1 MRARCLSTSLVAILM
16 LSSVASAD
24 VTIKQT
30 VTGKGLGMS
39 GTSESTTYI
48 KGMKMRTELVTGN
61 TTRVTIF
68 DIENQ
73 KMYGFE
79 TKKKEADVWNMQEF
93 ATEMNQAVDASQM
106 QVSLKP
112 NGQTKTVAGQSANGY
127 DLLISMPATFGGD
140 KNMKM
145 TVTLAGPLW
154 VVKNA
159 PGTKDYHA
167 FYKSAVEKGW
177 IFSDPRAAKGAPG
190 QAKAMAEMY
199 RQMSETGGIAYET
212 TTDIKMS
219 GDGPLAGLMSR
230 MGNVSSTAVVQSID
244 TGAVADELFAP
255 PAGYKLNQR
264 K

>member
-1 MRARCLSTSLVAILM
+1 MRASFLSTSFVAL
-16 LSSVASAD
+16 LAFSATASAD

-48 KGMKMRTELVTGN
+48 KGMKMRTEMVTGN

-73 KMYGFE
+73 KMYGFD
-79 TKKKEADVWNMQEF
+79 TKKKEADVFNMQEF
-93 ATEMNQAVDASQM
+93 ASELNQSVDASQM
-106 QVSLKP
+106 QASLKP
-112 NGQTKTVAGQSANGY
+112 NGQTKTVSGQSANGY
-127 DLLISMPATFGGD
+127 DLLITMPVMMGGE
-140 KNMKM
+140 KGMKM

-154 VVKNA
+154 VVKDA

-167 FYKSAVEKGW
+167 FYKAAVEKGW
-177 IFSDPRAAKGAPG
+177 IFSDPRAAKGSPG

-199 RQMSETGGIAYET
+199 RQMSETGGIAYEVT
-212 TTDIKMS
+212 NDIKMG
-219 GDGPLAGLMSR
+219 GDGPMAGLMAR
-230 MGNVSSTAVVQSID
+230 MGNVSSTATVQSID
-244 TGAVADELFAP
+244 TGALSDDLFAP

>member
-1 MRARCLSTSLVAILM
+1 M
-16 LSSVASAD
+16 LLISSAASAD

-30 VTGKGLGMS
+30 MTGKGLGMS
-39 GTSESTTYI
+39 GTSASTTYI
-48 KGMKMRTELVTGN
+48 KGMKLRTEMVTGD

-68 DIENQ
+68 DVENQ
-73 KMYGFE
+73 KMYGFD

-93 ATEMNQAVDASQM
+93 GAELNKSVDPGQMKAT
-106 QVSLKP
+106 LTP
-112 NGQTKTVAGQSANGY
+112 NGQTKTIAGHTANGY
-127 DLLISMPATFGGD
+127 DLLITMPATLGGE
-140 KNMKM
+140 KGMAM
-145 TVTLAGPLW
+145 TVTLTGPLW

-159 PGTKDYHA
+159 PGTKDYNG
-167 FYKSAVEKGW
+167 FYKAAVEKGW
-177 IFSDPRAAKGAPG
+177 IFSDPRAAKGSPG

-219 GDGPLAGLMSR
+219 GEGPMAGLMSR
-230 MGNVSSTAVVQSID
+230 MGNVSSTATVQSID
-244 TGAVADELFAP
+244 TNPLSDDLFAP